1 MSWDYSNYILAV
13 TLVLCWVIELSLL
26 LLKKD
31 LSPQVCAESKNWAYR
46 SEMQAVTL
54 VPGCAIEMS
63 LLLQRK
69 GYVTLL
75 LSWSI
80 ELNLQHLELK
90 NMSKNSEVG

>member
-1 MSWDYSNYILAV
+1 ML
-13 TLVLCWVIELSLL
+13 
-26 LLKKD
+26 
-31 LSPQVCAESKNWAYR
+31 
-46 SEMQAVTL
+46 AVTL

-80 ELNLQHLELK
+80 ELNLPHLELK
-90 NMSKNSEVG
+90 YMSKNSEVG